1 MNKSTN
7 NIKPIQTRGLK
18 KVGIHLRKDYKDNWG
33 RFLDN
38 HYDPGIHTK
47 PFNAAMYAPKDS
59 YKYSSAGLS
68 HKFVQSSILQS
79 LDIEEKL
86 DRTEKLIK
94 FKEASELTEGE
105 ICVFIEYCPNN
116 EKTQLS
122 TNHCENKYVAFA
134 KRFRQGIV
142 EKFPLIKVY
151 IKSTNDTNKV
161 IHYKITK
168 DPRQNFIDNQ
178 REQMRI
184 GAFEITMVYRS
195 DNFTRYLPI
204 YSKLKGGSFPRMSY
218 VLSKICGFIPKC
230 NLMLQI
236 CDNIKDAN
244 SKLHPEKAEGM
255 KVQLKISFKDTQAGE
270 DLDADLREIEKER
283 SLMKTSSRAGT
294 SIGYRNQGIESSATS
309 FMPKRQ
315 GSAIKS
321 ASQKKLQFT
330 SRPYSAQ
337 TDFPS
342 MSRNPYSRRNFSNRM
357 MSSQQLV
364 RPQTA
369 SQTIHNRPQTAA
381 SVNHLRSSASIGQ
394 MRTLDANLSTFSQP
408 KKNQKKMR
416 PKIEDLLFE
425 ATVNEHGFAL
435 FQDIPKT
442 TCHIDASENDFFKNS
457 RKFVNLPQELQKEDR
472 IEIYLPVERQDAYTT
487 TIYMSKPGG
496 DTRKNSVKDSEDG
509 NYTEEKDPK
518 ERFYESLSIRAVL
531 LELYEHM
538 INDNDSDKDS
548 DLQSEV
554 EYEEEFEQ
562 IEDKNGKFQY
572 S

>member
-1 MNKSTN
+1 MR
-7 NIKPIQTRGLK
+7 KPSSQPIILK
-18 KVGIHLRKDYKDNWG
+18 
-33 RFLDN
+33 
-38 HYDPGIHTK
+38 
-47 PFNAAMYAPKDS
+47 
-59 YKYSSAGLS
+59 
-68 HKFVQSSILQS
+68 
-79 LDIEEKL
+79 
-86 DRTEKLIK
+86 
-94 FKEASELTEGE
+94 
-105 ICVFIEYCPNN
+105 
-116 EKTQLS
+116 
-122 TNHCENKYVAFA
+122 NKYVAFA

-142 EKFPLIKVY
+142 EKFPLIKVF

-184 GAFEITMVYRS
+184 GAFEITMVYRN

-218 VLSKICGFIPKC
+218 VLSKICNYIPKC

-236 CDNIKDAN
+236 CDNIIDAS
-244 SKLHPEKAEGM
+244 SKLHPEKAEGI
-255 KVQLKISFKDTQAGE
+255 KVQLKISFKDTQAAE
-270 DLDADLREIEKER
+270 DLDFDLREIENER
-283 SLMKTSSRAGT
+283 RLMKTPVRVGT
-294 SIGYRNQGIESSATS
+294 SIGFRNQGLESSSSA

-315 GSAIKS
+315 GSAMKS

-330 SRPYSAQ
+330 SRPYSAH

-342 MSRNPYSRRNFSNRM
+342 SISGNPYSRRNFSNRM
-357 MSSQQLV
+357 MSSQQLA

-369 SQTIHNRPQTAA
+369 SKTINNRPQTAA
-381 SVNHLRSSASIGQ
+381 SINHLRSSASIGQ
-394 MRTLDANLSTFSQP
+394 MRTLDANLSTYSQT

-425 ATVNEHGFAL
+425 ATVNEHGFVL

-442 TCHIDASENDFFKNS
+442 TCHIDASENDFFKSS
-457 RKFVNLPQELQKEDR
+457 RKFVNLPQEQQREDR
-472 IEIYLPVERQDAYTT
+472 VEIYLPVERQDAYTT

-509 NYTEEKDPK
+509 NYTEEKDTK
-518 ERFYESLSIRAVL
+518 DRFYDSLSLRAVL
-531 LELYEHM
+531 LELYEDM
-538 INDNDSDKDS
+538 IKDNDSDKDS

-562 IEDKNGKFQY
+562 IEDKNGKILYITLNFIGVP
-572 S
+572 